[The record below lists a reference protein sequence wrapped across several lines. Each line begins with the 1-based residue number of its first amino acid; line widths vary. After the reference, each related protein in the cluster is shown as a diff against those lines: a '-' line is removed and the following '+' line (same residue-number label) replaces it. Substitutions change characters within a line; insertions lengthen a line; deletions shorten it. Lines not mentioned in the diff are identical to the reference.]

1 MTAMDPQNRAETVE
15 QDTIFA
21 PATAPGRAALAIV
34 RISGPRA
41 FAALAELAGDLPPP
55 RRMSRRTLR
64 DSGRHETLDDALVVT
79 FPGPASATGE
89 DVAELHLH
97 GGRAVL
103 TAVCDRLAAVPGLR
117 LADPGEFTRRA
128 YLNDRIDLTTAEG
141 ILDLVD
147 AETDAQ
153 RRQALRQATGG
164 LAEAL
169 DGWRADLVDAMARL
183 EAFIDFPDEDLP
195 ETLQQEIGA
204 RLRALRDEMSRA
216 LADGGRAERV
226 RDGLRVAILG
236 APNAGKSTL
245 LNWLANREV
254 AIVSAT
260 AGTTRDVLE
269 VYMDIGGYAV
279 TVADTAGLRETPD
292 EVEAE
297 GVRRALARAE
307 AADLTLIL
315 ADAGDGDRGRDAVA
329 GLVGENAIPVA
340 TKTDLAVGPV
350 PDPWIPVSIRTG
362 EGTERFLGALNAAVA
377 ARMDRVGSVA
387 LTRARHREAVAV
399 AAESVARS
407 LEALE
412 RGEPLEIAA
421 EDLRLAAGS
430 LGRVLGRVDVE
441 EILDRIFAE
450 FCLGK

>member
-1 MTAMDPQNRAETVE
+1 ME

-34 RISGPRA
+34 RISGPAA
-41 FAALAELAGDLPPP
+41 FLALRDLAGDVPPA
-55 RRMSRRTLR
+55 RRLSRRVLQ
-64 DSGRHETLDDALVVT
+64 DSNSGEVLDEAMVAA
-79 FPGPASATGE
+79 FPGPASPTGE
-89 DVAELHLH
+89 DVVELHLH

-103 TAVCDRLAAVPGLR
+103 AAVCGRLSAIAGLR

-128 YLNDRIDLTTAEG
+128 FLNDRIDLTRAEG

-153 RRQALRQATGG
+153 RRQAVLQATGG
-164 LAEAL
+164 LAASLE
-169 DGWRADLVDAMARL
+169 GWRERLVASMARL

-195 ETLQQEIGA
+195 QSLQDVIRADLSG
-204 RLRALRDEMSRA
+204 LRREMGEA
-216 LADGGRAERV
+216 LADGIRAERV
-226 RDGLRVAILG
+226 RDGLRIAIVG
-236 APNAGKSTL
+236 VPNAGKSSL
-245 LNWLANREV
+245 LNWLAQRDV

-269 VYMDIGGYAV
+269 VHLDIGGYAA

-307 AADLTLIL
+307 AADLTLVL
-315 ADAGDGDRGRDAVA
+315 ADSGEGATGRMAVERHLGEDALA
-329 GLVGENAIPVA
+329 VA
-340 TKTDLAVGPV
+340 TKIDLGGGAP
-350 PDPWIPVSIRTG
+350 PAPWIGVSTRTG
-362 EGTERFLGALNAAVA
+362 EGGERFLEVLAAAVA
-377 ARMDRVGSVA
+377 ERMDRVGSVA

-399 AAESVARS
+399 AETSVARC
-407 LEALE
+407 LTALE
-412 RGEPLEIAA
+412 GGEPLEIAA
-421 EDLRLAAGS
+421 EDLRVAAGS
-430 LGRVLGRVDVE
+430 LGRILGRVDVE
-441 EILDRIFAE
+441 QLLDRIFGE

>member
-1 MTAMDPQNRAETVE
+1 ME

-34 RISGPRA
+34 RISGPHA
-41 FAALAELAGDLPPP
+41 FEALRDLAGNVPPA
-55 RRMSRRTLR
+55 RRVSLRVLQDSSRN
-64 DSGRHETLDDALVVT
+64 EVLDEAMVAA

-89 DVAELHLH
+89 DLVELYLH

-103 TAVCDRLAAVPGLR
+103 AAVCGRLGALPGLR

-128 YLNDRIDLTTAEG
+128 FLNDRIDLTRAEG

-153 RRQALRQATGG
+153 RRQAIAQATGG
-164 LAEAL
+164 LEAAL
-169 DGWRADLVDAMARL
+169 DGWREVLVAAMARL

-195 ETLQQEIGA
+195 ETLQQQIRDSLSSLEA
-204 RLRALRDEMSRA
+204 EMDAALV
-216 LADGGRAERV
+216 DGSRAERI
-226 RDGLRVAILG
+226 REGLRIAIVG
-236 APNAGKSTL
+236 VPNAGKSSL
-245 LNWLANREV
+245 LNWLAKRDV

-269 VYMDIGGYAV
+269 VHLDIDGYAA

-292 EVEAE
+292 EIEAE

-307 AADLTLIL
+307 AADLTLVL
-315 ADAGDGDRGRDAVA
+315 ADAGEGEAGRAAMQRYLAEDTALA
-329 GLVGENAIPVA
+329 VA
-340 TKTDLAVGPV
+340 TKIDLIDGLV
-350 PDPWIPVSIRTG
+350 PEPWIGLSTRTG
-362 EGTERFLGALNAAVA
+362 AGTQAFMAALAAA
-377 ARMDRVGSVA
+377 LAERMDRVGSVA
-387 LTRARHREAVAV
+387 LNRARHREAVAV
-399 AAESVARS
+399 SRDAVRRCREGLASGV
-407 LEALE
+407 
-412 RGEPLEIAA
+412 PLEIAA
-421 EDLRLAAGS
+421 EDLRLAAAS

-441 EILDRIFAE
+441 EILDRIFGE

>member
-1 MTAMDPQNRAETVE
+1 MH

-21 PATAPGRAALAIV
+21 PATALGRAALAIV

-41 FAALAELAGDLPPP
+41 AAALETLAGKLPAP
-55 RRMSRRTLR
+55 RRLTRRTLQ
-64 DSGRHETLDDALVVT
+64 DSRTNETLDDALVVL

-89 DVAELHLH
+89 DVVELHLH
-97 GGRAVL
+97 GGRAVVA
-103 TAVCDRLAAVPGLR
+103 AVCDRLALIEGLR

-128 YLNDRIDLTTAEG
+128 FLNDRIDLTTAEG
-141 ILDLVD
+141 IHDLVD

-164 LAEAL
+164 LAAAL
-169 DGWRADLVDAMARL
+169 DGWRVALIDAMARL

-195 ETLQQEIGA
+195 ESLQDEIRVRLDTLRGDME
-204 RLRALRDEMSRA
+204 RAM
-216 LADGGRAERV
+216 ADGGRAERV
-226 RDGLRVAILG
+226 RDGLRIAILG

-245 LNWLANREV
+245 LNWLAQREV

-269 VYMDIGGYAV
+269 VQMDIGGYAV

-292 EVEAE
+292 EIEAE
-297 GVRRALARAE
+297 GVRRALVRAE
-307 AADLTLIL
+307 AADLTLVL
-315 ADAGDGDRGRDAVA
+315 ADAGEGAAGRDAVSPLL
-329 GLVGENAIPVA
+329 GPNALAVA
-340 TKTDLAVGPV
+340 TKTDAAAGTV
-350 PDPWIPVSIRTG
+350 PDPWIALSVRSG
-362 EGTERFLGALNAAVA
+362 AGTERFLETLRTAVA
-377 ARMDRVGSVA
+377 ERVDRVGSVA
-387 LTRARHREAVAV
+387 LTRARHREAVG
-399 AAESVARS
+399 AAAAALGRS
-407 LEALE
+407 LDALAV
-412 RGEPLEIAA
+412 GEPLEIAA
-421 EDLRLAAGS
+421 EDLRLAAGA